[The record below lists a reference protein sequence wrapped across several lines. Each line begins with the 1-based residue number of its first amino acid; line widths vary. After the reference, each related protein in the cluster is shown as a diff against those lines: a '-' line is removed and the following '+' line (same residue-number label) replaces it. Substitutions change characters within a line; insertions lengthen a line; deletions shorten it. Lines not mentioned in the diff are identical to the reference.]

1 MNDLPRHRGMR
12 NKLVKLL
19 IEKGIRDR
27 LVLKAIGT
35 VPRHLFMDSS
45 FEDFAYQDR
54 AFPIGADQTIS
65 HPYTV
70 AFQSEKLGLKSGD
83 KVLEVGT
90 GSGYQAAILV
100 AMGIK
105 VYSIERQ
112 KELFDFSKMMLG
124 KLDYKL
130 NQVFGDGYIGWPQ
143 YAPFDG
149 IIVTAGA
156 PYIPKP
162 LLAQLKIGARLVIPV
177 GDKEQRMKVIKRNN
191 EEDFSVE
198 DHGDFRF
205 VPMLQKRNS

>member
-1 MNDLPRHRGMR
+1 MNDLARHRGMR

-27 LVLKAIGT
+27 LVLKAIGK
-35 VPRHLFMDSS
+35 VPRHLFLDSS

-54 AFPIGADQTIS
+54 AFPIGAGQTIS

-70 AFQSEKLGLKSGD
+70 AFQSEKLALKEGD

-90 GSGYQAAILV
+90 GSGYQAAVLV

-112 KELFDFSKMMLG
+112 KELFDFSRMMLQ

-130 NQVFGDGYIGWPQ
+130 VQTFGDGYIGWQQ

-156 PYIPKP
+156 PYIPKA
-162 LLAQLKIGARLVIPV
+162 LLSQLKIGARLVIPV
-177 GDKEQRMKVIKRNN
+177 GDKEQRMKVITRKG

-205 VPMLQKRNS
+205 VPMLQKRN

>member
-1 MNDLPRHRGMR
+1 MIDLARHRGMR
-12 NKLVKLL
+12 NQLVKLL

-27 LVLKAIGT
+27 LELKAIGK
-35 VPRHLFMDSS
+35 VPRHLFLDSS
-45 FEDFAYQDR
+45 FENFAYQDR

-70 AFQSEKLGLKSGD
+70 AFQSEKLGLKEGD

-90 GSGYQAAILV
+90 GSGYQAAVLV

-112 KELFDFSKMMLG
+112 KELFDFSKMMLQ
-124 KLDYKL
+124 KMDYSL
-130 NQVFGDGYIGWPQ
+130 NQVFCDGYIGCHQ
-143 YAPFDG
+143 YSPFDG
-149 IIVTAGA
+149 IIVSAGA
-156 PYIPKP
+156 PYIPKA
-162 LLAQLKIGARLVIPV
+162 LLSQLKLGARLVIPV
-177 GDKEQRMKVIKRNN
+177 GVKEQRMKVITRNSKD
-191 EEDFSVE
+191 DFSVE

>member
-1 MNDLPRHRGMR
+1 MR

-35 VPRHLFMDSS
+35 VPRHLFLDSG

-54 AFPIGADQTIS
+54 AFPIGAEQTIS

-70 AFQSEKLGLKSGD
+70 AFQSEKMGLKTGD

-90 GSGYQAAILV
+90 GSGYQAAVLV
-100 AMGIK
+100 AMGVK

-112 KELFDFSKMMLG
+112 KELFEFSKMMLN
-124 KLDYKL
+124 KLDYHI

-162 LLAQLKIGARLVIPV
+162 LLAQLKVGARLVIPV
-177 GDKEQRMKVIKRNN
+177 GDKEQRMKVITRNS
-191 EEDFSVE
+191 EDDFSVE